1 MNIYEN
7 KPFRVF
13 SADYFGGNITS
24 TAGVYYITNKQL
36 LFKSY
41 ARTEEDGG
49 RENLSDHSQIIREI
63 DGLIYDDNDMDSKTD
78 RRPYNIY
85 IYMSK
90 DYYSDFMQFVISL
103 PESGHISLSQRI
115 FLCKVLDEL
124 DEYNKY
130 VCLAEKKCKYIS
142 VFNDDDDDTKY
153 FNVEEART
161 KISECVT
168 GYQELHLEKIDSDML
183 EKNGIYGKTLSDDE
197 IEKVIRKY
205 IDFSEC
211 NSAND
216 LLRIMKLCD
225 RYYNDSYYRD
235 YFLKVFPNYLEVEHL
250 IKEMKPDN
258 MNVVGISLN
267 NIYDVLSSY
276 YNAGVGYRKR

>member
-24 TAGVYYITNKQL
+24 TAGVYYITDKQL

-103 PESGHISLSQRI
+103 PESGYISLSQRI

-130 VCLAEKKCKYIS
+130 VCLSLEKCKYIS
-142 VFNDDDDDTKY
+142 VFNNDDDDTKY

-168 GYQELHLEKIDSDML
+168 DYQELHLEKIDGDVL

-211 NSAND
+211 NSVND

-225 RYYNDSYYRD
+225 RYYNDSYYHD

-267 NIYDVLSSY
+267 NIYDVLSGNYSET
-276 YNAGVGYRKR
+276 NGNKKR